1 MAKQVVDGIIKA
13 AMTNVDNKKFNDI
26 ARDYVGQNNCHYIT
40 LTKQDF
46 HDAVFYGAINAL
58 KREEL
63 LKAVTKKVG
72 MKETIDNVISTLKKN
87 EKEL

>member
-26 ARDYVGQNNCHYIT
+26 ARDYVGRNNCHYIT

-46 HDAVFYGAINAL
+46 HDSVF
-58 KREEL
+58 
-63 LKAVTKKVG
+63 
-72 MKETIDNVISTLKKN
+72 
-87 EKEL
+87 